1 MGKFRFIPTDMEGL
15 YIVEPT
21 VFGDERGYF
30 METFNDEFAPY
41 VRHIDGTPCQY
52 VQDNESRSV
61 RGVLRG
67 MHLQLTQPQG
77 KLVRAIEG
85 EVYDVVADVRPGS
98 PTYGRTLG
106 VYLSEANKRQ
116 LLVPEGF
123 LHGFLVVSETARF
136 AYKCT
141 RLYAPQD
148 EFGVLWN
155 DPDLAIDWPVTAEQ
169 VILAPKDRSAHTF
182 RELTERLGADGT
194 LPTLP
199 KEDKP

>member
-1 MGKFRFIPTDMEGL
+1 MGKFRFIETELAGL

-30 METFNDEFAPY
+30 METYNDEFAPY

-52 VQDNESRSV
+52 VQDNESSSV

-77 KLVRAIEG
+77 KLVRVIEG
-85 EVYDVVADVRPGS
+85 EVYDVAVDVRPGS
-98 PTYGRTLG
+98 PTYGKKQG
-106 VYLSEANKRQ
+106 VYLSAENRRQ

-123 LHGFLVVSETARF
+123 LHGFLVTSERARF
-136 AYKCT
+136 VYKCT

-148 EFGVLWN
+148 EFGVMWN
-155 DPDLAIDWPVTAEQ
+155 DPDLAIDWPV
-169 VILAPKDRSAHTF
+169 APEDISLSAKDRVNHSF
-182 RELTERLGADGT
+182 QELTQRLHEKDC
-194 LPTLP
+194 
-199 KEDKP
+199 